1 MEGFR
6 HPARLSATFVKGVTT
21 PGRYGDG
28 RGGNGLS
35 LLVKPTAN
43 KRVSRTWAQ
52 RLRIHSRPVNVG
64 LGAYPAISLKDARR
78 RAAANVQAVA
88 EGNDPRIKPTAVPTL
103 EEALEHTITIM
114 RPNWKAGSK
123 TEQTLRGIV
132 SRHVPRSLL
141 LLPVDRIGTS
151 DILKFLS
158 PLALE
163 KPETARKG
171 RVFLGQVFKWAVSQG
186 LRPDDPTDARINRGL
201 PKRAEG
207 RHHRSID
214 YPYVPRVIDAI
225 RASNAWPAT
234 KLGLE
239 FLICTLAR
247 SGEVRYATWD
257 EIGAGGLLWTLPP
270 ERMKSGRRH
279 VVPVAG
285 HGLGVLSEAAIHC
298 GGREGLIFPSPK
310 GTPLSDATFSK
321 LLSDLGFDCVP
332 HGFRRTFRNWAHQT
346 GEDRQ
351 LAEEALAHAK
361 GDRTETSYL
370 TDDAVR
376 RRDAMMYRWQK
387 WCSDPLPCS
396 V

>member
-1 MEGFR
+1 MGSSW
-6 HPARLSATFVKGVTT
+6 HPARLSATFVKGVTA

-35 LLVKPTAN
+35 LLVKPTSN
-43 KRVSRTWAQ
+43 GRVSRTWAQ

-64 LGAYPAISLKDARR
+64 LGAFPAISLAEAREK
-78 RAAANVQAVA
+78 AAANVKVVA
-88 EGNDPRIKPTAVPTL
+88 EGNDPRIKPTMVPTL
-103 EEALEHTITIM
+103 EEALEKTITIL
-114 RPNWKAGSK
+114 RPDWKEGSK
-123 TEQTLRGIV
+123 TEGTLRRIV
-132 SRHVPRSLL
+132 RLHVPKSLL
-141 LLPVDRIGTS
+141 IRPVDRIDTN
-151 DILKFLS
+151 DILDFLA

-171 RVFLGQVFKWAVSQG
+171 RVFLGQIFKWAVAKG
-186 LRPDDPTDARINRGL
+186 YRLDDPTDARINRGL

-207 RHHRSID
+207 KHHRSLE

-247 SGEVRYATWD
+247 SGEVRHATWD
-257 EIGAGGLLWTLPP
+257 EISAGGLLWTLPP
-270 ERMKSGRRH
+270 ERMKSGRKH
-279 VVPVAG
+279 AVPVAA
-285 HGLGVLSEAAIHC
+285 HGLGVLCEAAIHC

-346 GEDRQ
+346 GEDGQ

-361 GDRTETSYL
+361 GDKTETSYL
-370 TDDAVR
+370 TDDAIQR
-376 RRDAMMYRWQK
+376 RQSMMYRWQK